1 MKAADSVHHIL
12 SCYTEHPM
20 ATTTTIRISEETRST
35 LRQLAEESGLSI
47 QTVIDQALDVYR
59 RDHFFASLDAA
70 YDRLW
75 NDPAARAD
83 ELAERE

>member
-1 MKAADSVHHIL
+1 
-12 SCYTEHPM
+12 M
-20 ATTTTIRISEETRST
+20 ATTTIRISQETRST

-83 ELAERE
+83 ELAERTLLEGTLADDLAERE